1 MSDPGP
7 APVFKTSK
15 NPTLYQINVR
25 TRLREFHR
33 AATLDDLADAELDR
47 IAGDGFE
54 LVYLLGVWKTGDAGR
69 AVSRENPSWR
79 EEFVQA
85 LPDLT
90 EDDILGSCFAVTGYE
105 VAPSLGGDEALAR
118 LRGRLHK
125 RGLRLILDFVPNHTA
140 PDHPWAA
147 EHPDYYVSGT
157 EADLVREPQN
167 YRRMEDGLVLAYGR
181 DPYFDG
187 WPDTL
192 QLDYANPALRGAMLS
207 ELARVA
213 ARCDGVRC
221 DMAMLIL
228 PDVFEWTWGK
238 TPEPF
243 WPGAVAR
250 IKGEHPGFLF
260 MAEVYWGREWDLQ
273 QQGFDYTYDKRLC
286 DRLIEGDARKVR
298 DHLGADREFQQ
309 RSARFLEN
317 HDEPRAAATFAPD
330 KHRAAAVVTFLCP
343 GLRFFH
349 EGQLE
354 GAKVR
359 LPMHLCR
366 RPVEPVDEEL
376 SGFYRSLLACLRNP
390 TVRRG
395 DWQLLEARP
404 AWDGNWTGD
413 CFVVQA
419 WQDGEGDRLVAAVNF
434 ADHQSQCYVSLPF
447 ADLAGK
453 RWVLGDLLS
462 ETSYEREGDMLATR
476 GLYLDMPAWGYHV
489 FRLV

>member
-1 MSDPGP
+1 MISRNP
-7 APVFKTSK
+7 A
-15 NPTLYQINVR
+15 LYQINVR
-25 TRLREFHR
+25 TRLSSLSRELHR
-33 AATLDDLADAELDR
+33 ATTLDDLADAELDL
-47 IAGDGFE
+47 IAEEGFN
-54 LVYLLGVWKTGDAGR
+54 LVYLLGVWRTGEAGR
-69 AVSRENPSWR
+69 AVSRESPSWR
-79 EEFVQA
+79 DEFLRV

-90 EDDILGSCFAVTGYE
+90 EEDICGSCFAVTGYE
-105 VAPSLGGDEALAR
+105 VAPALGGGEALAR
-118 LRGRLHK
+118 LRARLHE
-125 RGLRLILDFVPNHTA
+125 RGLGLILDFVPNHTA
-140 PDHPWAA
+140 PDHPWVA
-147 EHPDYYVSGT
+147 EHPDYYVSGSQ
-157 EADLVREPQN
+157 ADLARQPQN
-167 YRRMEDGLVLAYGR
+167 YLRMEDGSVLAYGR

-192 QLDYANPALRGAMLS
+192 QLDYANPALQQAMLG

-228 PDVFEWTWGK
+228 PDVFEWTWGR

-243 WPGAVAR
+243 WPLAVAG
-250 IKGEHPGFLF
+250 IKSEHPGFLF

-273 QQGFDYTYDKRLC
+273 QQGFDYTYDKRLY
-286 DRLIEGDARKVR
+286 DRLVEGDARKVR
-298 DHLGADREFQQ
+298 DHLGADRDFQQ

-317 HDEPRAAATFAPD
+317 HDEPRAAATFGPHT
-330 KHRAAAVVTFLCP
+330 HRAAAVITFLCP

-366 RPVEPVDEEL
+366 RPDEPVDEGL
-376 SGFYRSLLACLRNP
+376 SGFYRSLLSCLRNP
-390 TVRRG
+390 AVHRG
-395 DWQLLEARP
+395 EWQLLDCRP

-419 WQDGEGDRLVAAVNF
+419 WEDGEGDLLVAAVNF

-447 ADLAGK
+447 ADLAGR
-453 RWVLGDLLS
+453 RWVLSDLLS

-489 FRLV
+489 FRLL

>member
-1 MSDPGP
+1 VVISSNP
-7 APVFKTSK
+7 A
-15 NPTLYQINVR
+15 LYQINAR
-25 TRLREFHR
+25 TRLTSLSLDLHR
-33 AATLDDLADAELDR
+33 AATLDDVADADLDR
-47 IAGDGFE
+47 IAEDGFE
-54 LVYLLGVWKTGDAGR
+54 LVYLLGVWKTGQAGR
-69 AVSRENPSWR
+69 TVSRANPGWR
-79 EEFVQA
+79 EEFLRA

-90 EDDILGSCFAVTGYE
+90 EDDICGSCFAVTGYE
-105 VAPSLGGDEALAR
+105 VAPALGGSNALAR
-118 LRGRLHK
+118 LRTRLHK
-125 RGLRLILDFVPNHTA
+125 RGLKLILDFVPNHTA
-140 PDHPWAA
+140 PDHPWVT
-147 EHPDYYVSGT
+147 EHPDYYVPGAQ
-157 EADLVREPQN
+157 ADLAREPQN
-167 YRRMEDGLVLAYGR
+167 FRRMENGSVLAYGR

-192 QLDYANPALRGAMLS
+192 QLDYANPALQHAMRG
-207 ELARVA
+207 ELAHVA
-213 ARCDGVRC
+213 ERCDGVRC

-238 TPEPF
+238 APEPF
-243 WPGAVAR
+243 WPGAVAQV
-250 IKGEHPGFLF
+250 KDEHRGFLF

-273 QQGFDYTYDKRLC
+273 QQGFDYTYDKRLY
-286 DRLIEGDARKVR
+286 DRLVEGDARKVR
-298 DHLGADREFQQ
+298 EHLGADRAFQQ

-349 EGQLE
+349 EGQSE

-376 SGFYRSLLACLRNP
+376 AAFYRSLLGCLR
-390 TVRRG
+390 TAAVREG
-395 DWQLLEARP
+395 DWQLLAAHP
-404 AWDGNWTGD
+404 AWDGNWTHD
-413 CFVVQA
+413 CFVGQA
-419 WQDGEGDRLVAAVNF
+419 WEDSEGDRLVAAVNF
-434 ADHQSQCYVSLPF
+434 AGHQSQCYVSLPF

-462 ETSYEREGDMLATR
+462 ETRYEREGDVLATR

>member
-1 MSDPGP
+1 M
-7 APVFKTSK
+7 
-15 NPTLYQINVR
+15 
-25 TRLREFHR
+25 
-33 AATLDDLADAELDR
+33 
-47 IAGDGFE
+47 
-54 LVYLLGVWKTGDAGR
+54 
-69 AVSRENPSWR
+69 
-79 EEFVQA
+79 
-85 LPDLT
+85 
-90 EDDILGSCFAVTGYE
+90 
-105 VAPSLGGDEALAR
+105 
-118 LRGRLHK
+118 
-125 RGLRLILDFVPNHTA
+125 PNHTA
-140 PDHPWAA
+140 PDHPWVAG
-147 EHPDYYVSGT
+147 HPDYYVPGT
-157 EADLVREPQN
+157 QADLAREPQN
-167 YRRMEDGLVLAYGR
+167 YRRMESGSVLAYGR

-192 QLDYANPALRGAMLS
+192 QLDYANPALQQAMRG

-213 ARCDGVRC
+213 ERCDGVRC

-238 TPEPF
+238 APEPF
-243 WPGAVAR
+243 WPGAVAGV
-250 IKGEHPGFLF
+250 KDEHPGFLF

-273 QQGFDYTYDKRLC
+273 QQGFDYTYDKRLY

-298 DHLGADREFQQ
+298 EHLGADRVFQE

-317 HDEPRAAATFAPD
+317 HDEPRAAATFAPN

-349 EGQLE
+349 EGQSE

-376 SGFYRSLLACLRNP
+376 ATFYGSLLRCLR
-390 TVRRG
+390 TAAVREG
-395 DWQLLEARP
+395 DWQLLEAHP
-404 AWDGNWTGD
+404 AWDGNWTHD

-419 WQDGEGDRLVAAVNF
+419 WEDGGGDRLVAAVNF

-447 ADLAGK
+447 AGLAGK

-489 FRLV
+489 FRLA

>member
-1 MSDPGP
+1 MVISR
-7 APVFKTSK
+7 

-25 TRLREFHR
+25 TRLSSLSRELQR

-47 IAGDGFE
+47 IAADGFE
-54 LVYLLGVWKTGDAGR
+54 LVYLLGVWKTGDGGR
-69 AVSRENPSWR
+69 AVSRENPGWR
-79 EEFVQA
+79 EEFLRA

-90 EDDILGSCFAVTGYE
+90 DEDICGSCFAVTEYE
-105 VAPSLGGDEALAR
+105 VAPALGGDDALAR
-118 LRGRLHK
+118 LRTRLHE

-140 PDHPWAA
+140 PDHPWAT

-157 EADLVREPQN
+157 QADLVRQPQN
-167 YRRMEDGLVLAYGR
+167 YLRMEDGSVLAYGR

-192 QLDYANPALRGAMLS
+192 QLDYANPALRAAMLR

-213 ARCDGVRC
+213 ERCDGVRC

-243 WPGAVAR
+243 WPAAVAR
-250 IKGEHPGFLF
+250 IKSEHPGFLL

-273 QQGFDYTYDKRLC
+273 QQGFDYTYDKRLY
-286 DRLIEGDARKVR
+286 DRLVEGDARKVR
-298 DHLGADREFQQ
+298 AHLGADGEFQQ

-330 KHRAAAVVTFLCP
+330 THRAAAVVTFLCP
-343 GLRFFH
+343 GLRFFQ

-366 RPVEPVDEEL
+366 RPDEPVDEEL
-376 SGFYRSLLACLRNP
+376 AAFYRSLLACLRNP
-390 TVRRG
+390 AVRRG
-395 DWQLLEARP
+395 EWQLLETRP

-413 CFVVQA
+413 CFVVQS
-419 WQDGEGDRLVAAVNF
+419 WDDGEGDRLVTAVNF

-462 ETSYEREGDMLATR
+462 ETSYEREGNMLATR